1 MLKRALVLLCAAGA
15 VVGFFILPDL
25 VFEAPLAYNLFITQK
40 IFYYHVP
47 AAILLFTSAIVSGV
61 ASAGY
66 LKTRR
71 GGWDDVAAASAWLT
85 VVFGAITL
93 TTGPIWARPAWGV
106 WWTWE
111 ARLTTALLLW
121 LIFVAYGIV
130 RRFGGP
136 GSDRLAAGLAVFGSI
151 NVPLVYYSVNVWRT
165 MHPTTNVIPTLRRD
179 MLAPFLL
186 GMLAYHL
193 LFVVLLA
200 ARAAILRAERRV
212 EDVHE
217 LALDAGLE

>member
-1 MLKRALVLLCAAGA
+1 MKRALVLLCALGA
-15 VVGFFILPDL
+15 AASFFVLPDM
-25 VFEAPLAYNLFITQK
+25 VFEDAPLAYNLFLTQK
-40 IFYYHVP
+40 IFFYHVP
-47 AAILLFTSAIVSGV
+47 AAILLFTAAITAGV

-66 LKTRR
+66 LKTRNR
-71 GGWDDVAAASAWLT
+71 AWDDVASASAWLT

-93 TTGPIWARPAWGV
+93 TTGPIWAKPAWGV
-106 WWTWE
+106 WWQWE

-130 RRFGGP
+130 RKFGGP
-136 GSDRLAAGLAVFGSI
+136 GADRLAAGLAVFGAI

-165 MHPTTNVIPTLRRD
+165 MHPTTNVIPTLRPD
-179 MLAPFLL
+179 MRTPFLV

-193 LFVVLLA
+193 LFVVLLV

-212 EDVHE
+212 EDVQE
-217 LALDAGLE
+217 LALDAGVE